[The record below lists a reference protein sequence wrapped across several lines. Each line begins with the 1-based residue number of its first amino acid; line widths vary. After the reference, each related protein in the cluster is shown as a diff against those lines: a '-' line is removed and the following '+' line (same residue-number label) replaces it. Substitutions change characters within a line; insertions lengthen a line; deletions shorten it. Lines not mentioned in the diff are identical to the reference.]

1 MLQIPGF
8 CGQRVFWCQR
18 IEGLETPDLPPV
30 GGGMAGWPE
39 PPTYLANLS
48 SEKLAW
54 AEVYCLTNLIT
65 LVHLAAQ
72 GKIIPFRFDP
82 ILVFVVITMENRPLA
97 PQQRA

>member
-18 IEGLETPDLPPV
+18 IEGLEAPDLPPV
-30 GGGMAGWPE
+30 GGGIAGWPE

-48 SEKLAW
+48 SEKPAW

-65 LVHLAAQ
+65 LVQVAAQ

>member
-65 LVHLAAQ
+65 LVHLASQ
-72 GKIIPFRFDP
+72 GKIIPVRFDP
-82 ILVFVVITMENRPLA
+82 ILVFGVITMENRPLA

>member
-18 IEGLETPDLPPV
+18 IEGLEAPDLPPV
-30 GGGMAGWPE
+30 GGGIAGWPE

-48 SEKLAW
+48 SEKPAW

-82 ILVFVVITMENRPLA
+82 ILVFVVISLLCFV
-97 PQQRA
+97 